1 MKLMIAA
8 FTILSVSGAALADN
22 AASQFK
28 VQNGRIIVA
37 QSYCGICFDNATT
50 CRLGCN
56 GAGTCIQACDD
67 RLRECR
73 EQNCGSRYR

>member
-8 FTILSVSGAALADN
+8 FTILSMSGAALADN
-22 AASQFK
+22 ATSRFK
-28 VQNGRIIVA
+28 IQNGRIIVA
-37 QSYCGICFDNATT
+37 QSYCGMCFDSATA